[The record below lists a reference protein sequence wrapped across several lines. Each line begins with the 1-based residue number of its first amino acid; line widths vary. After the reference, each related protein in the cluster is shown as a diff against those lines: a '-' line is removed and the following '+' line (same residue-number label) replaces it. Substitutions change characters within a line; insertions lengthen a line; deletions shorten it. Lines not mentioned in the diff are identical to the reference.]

1 VKHHKERGVA
11 DTQVEADWILKT
23 MMAVAASD
31 GRLDER
37 EIGLIQQ
44 VYQDQTERAL
54 TADEIARAAETNAKG
69 DPLAEFAAA
78 ARGLDQNIK
87 EKMIRAAYLVLLA
100 DDRIAGEE
108 RKKLKDIAPP
118 CKFPRSISAR
128 SWRISPSGSRGRE
141 ADAQSSKGFRA
152 ATLPR
157 FASGGIIVSS
167 SQRLF
172 LKAISDIFQ
181 MRRPAFRRK
190 MRCRSYCPGCVL

>member
-87 EKMIRAAYLVLLA
+87 EEMIRAAYLVLLA

-108 RKKLKDIAPP
+108 RKKLKDIAAALQIPEIH
-118 CKFPRSISAR
+118 FGAILEGLAI
-128 SWRISPSGSRGRE
+128 WL
-141 ADAQSSKGFRA
+141 AQQKS
-152 ATLPR
+152 
-157 FASGGIIVSS
+157 
-167 SQRLF
+167 
-172 LKAISDIFQ
+172 
-181 MRRPAFRRK
+181 
-190 MRCRSYCPGCVL
+190 